1 MGLDAQR
8 AKRHGTCHEM
18 LHNALYAFHL
28 VEWCGRRRLLKVHE
42 VADKDGTLFLV
53 HQLGPVLKLF
63 VVALPCGQLQLGNGL
78 RVPGMFD
85 TVLTPR
91 ELSLVRQESASN
103 ARHPYLVSCNLF
115 QSNAANG
122 AHLCAKV
129 ASQQVLAQSNA
140 LENLRSAIG
149 PYGRDAHFGHD
160 FLQSFIYSLDVMAFR
175 RGVFL
180 LNLAPLH
187 QVVQDGKDHIWTQ
200 CAGTIAQQ
208 QGSMHCLTD
217 FSTLYNQCC
226 LHTLAHA
233 NQIVMHSTDSQEGG
247 NGRMLL
253 IDVAVGEDDIVHAL
267 VNTRLSSFAEF
278 IKCLAQP
285 FFTLCHLK
293 RHWEFSGIEAL
304 IPYIT

>member
-1 MGLDAQR
+1 
-8 AKRHGTCHEM
+8 M

-103 ARHPYLVSCNLF
+103 ARHPYLISCNLF
-115 QSNAANG
+115 QSYTTDGTYLRAE
-122 AHLCAKV
+122 V

-149 PYGRDAHFGHD
+149 TDGRDAHLRHNLF
-160 FLQSFIYSLDVMAFR
+160 QAFIYGLDVVR
-175 RGVFL
+175 LGSSILL
-180 LNLAPLH
+180 LNLPPLH
-187 QVVQDGKDHIWTQ
+187 QVVKDSKRHIW
-200 CAGTIAQQ
+200 A
-208 QGSMHCLTD
+208 
-217 FSTLYNQCC
+217 
-226 LHTLAHA
+226 
-233 NQIVMHSTDSQEGG
+233 
-247 NGRMLL
+247 
-253 IDVAVGEDDIVHAL
+253 
-267 VNTRLSSFAEF
+267 
-278 IKCLAQP
+278 
-285 FFTLCHLK
+285 
-293 RHWEFSGIEAL
+293 
-304 IPYIT
+304 